1 MKNGALN
8 GPDRVDL
15 AVCVDPTH
23 DIAITNTITSPHT
36 NLVLLERELAGWNIA
51 AAVWPVAGSGLLL
64 LVWLTELVDC
74 CDAIT

>member
-36 NLVLLERELAGWNIA
+36 NLVLLERELTRLVDCCDWNIA
-51 AAVWPVAGSGLLL
+51 AAV
-64 LVWLTELVDC
+64 
-74 CDAIT
+74 

>member
-36 NLVLLERELAGWNIA
+36 NLVLLERELAGWNSA
-51 AAVWPVAGSGLLL
+51 AAV
-64 LVWLTELVDC
+64 
-74 CDAIT
+74 